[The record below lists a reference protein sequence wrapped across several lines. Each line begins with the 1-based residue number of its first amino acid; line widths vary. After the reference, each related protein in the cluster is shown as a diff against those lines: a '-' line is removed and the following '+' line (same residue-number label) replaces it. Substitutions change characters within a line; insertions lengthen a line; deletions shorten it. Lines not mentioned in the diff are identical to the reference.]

1 MLSGAV
7 AQLVARLVRNEKVRG
22 SNPLSSTAVSFLQSC
37 CVRHF
42 SLNRLHF
49 ILAVVNA
56 IAAIAVPLT
65 AALIRVPRAETS
77 VESQPLAPS

>member
-1 MLSGAV
+1 
-7 AQLVARLVRNEKVRG
+7 
-22 SNPLSSTAVSFLQSC
+22 
-37 CVRHF
+37 VRHF

-77 VESQPLAPS
+77 VESEPLAPS